1 MDVTKEV
8 PKSRTLRRV
17 VTGHDDY
24 GNSVILSD
32 APPPRIHEMPGA
44 RFWEVWS
51 TDRAPALI
59 QSKEPKDP
67 TDRSLTL
74 GSPGGS
80 VIRVVDF
87 EGGGPPSPMHR
98 TSTIDYGIV
107 LEGEIVMLL
116 PGEHE
121 VQLKPG
127 DIVVQRGTDHA
138 WQNKSGHLAR
148 MAFILLGG
156 EFGEELRAKLPDMK
170 LTP

>member
-1 MDVTKEV
+1 MSGEARMPRAV
-8 PKSRTLRRV
+8 RRV
-17 VTGHDDY
+17 VTGHDEQ

-32 APPPRIHEMPGA
+32 APAPRIHNVPGA

-59 QSKEPKDP
+59 QSKEPAEP
-67 TDRSLTL
+67 TDRPLTL

-87 EGGGPPSPMHR
+87 EAGGPPSPMHR

-107 LEGEIVMLL
+107 LEGELVMLL
-116 PGEHE
+116 RNGQE
-121 VQLKPG
+121 VHLKPG
-127 DIVVQRGTDHA
+127 DIVIQRGTDHA
-138 WQNKSGHLAR
+138 WQNRSSHPAR
-148 MAFILLGG
+148 MAFILLDG
-156 EFGEELRAKLPDMK
+156 EISAELSAKLPDRK

>member
-1 MDVTKEV
+1 M
-8 PKSRTLRRV
+8 SRTLRRV
-17 VTGHDDY
+17 VMGHDDY

-32 APPPRIHEMPGA
+32 APPCIHEAPGA

-51 TDRAPALI
+51 TDRAPA
-59 QSKEPKDP
+59 
-67 TDRSLTL
+67 
-74 GSPGGS
+74 PGGQ
-80 VIRVVDF
+80 
-87 EGGGPPSPMHR
+87 
-98 TSTIDYGIV
+98 
-107 LEGEIVMLL
+107 
-116 PGEHE
+116 E